1 MFSRKAEARSGM
13 RGTPALKVQQ
23 GRTSVKLRT
32 YVPKGRSSAGP
43 TYVPGPVGRE
53 HVHFEA
59 PKANSRSAVSG
70 QEQRDRRG
78 DARRHAPGQAAFAY
92 PDDHQLDYDGQEKRY
107 AHAIS
112 EDTPVGGSRSQE
124 QVVRGAARRGARASG
139 HSQPREGPRRCAGR
153 RGVRAADGWPAAL
166 AGWRLRVLTAGRSL
180 EAST

>member
-32 YVPKGRSSAGP
+32 YVPKRRFLSRPDLRARSGRK
-43 TYVPGPVGRE
+43 
-53 HVHFEA
+53 EA
-59 PKANSRSAVSG
+59 RPLRSAESEQPFGG
-70 QEQRDRRG
+70 QRSRAARSKG

-112 EDTPVGGSRSQE
+112 ED
-124 QVVRGAARRGARASG
+124 
-139 HSQPREGPRRCAGR
+139 
-153 RGVRAADGWPAAL
+153 
-166 AGWRLRVLTAGRSL
+166 
-180 EAST
+180 